1 MPTPKFVGDTKSKKW
16 KQQRGTSFGSSREGL
31 DNVELKYRGPTDTTG
46 NFIKDWP
53 KGTACP
59 IKDFKHCVLVK
70 APSVKEDEY
79 GYSTAVLRFEG
90 IEQQS
95 SEGQVNQEQETTAP
109 EYSYTGNWLSFRIDK
124 FPNNEKEMPSWY
136 SYIGGQL
143 TVRYTSNVRPT
154 ENNLKGKT
162 NAASYLPVPKP
173 LKKDSGEGPKAN
185 LLKLNKDYV
194 QTTPDG
200 SFSYTE
206 VGNVF
211 SVTETWETFLQSN
224 L

>member
-1 MPTPKFVGDTKSKKW
+1 MPTPTFKGRQDW

-31 DNVELKYRGPTDTTG
+31 DHVELKYRGPTHTTG
-46 NFIKDWP
+46 RFLKDWP
-53 KGTACP
+53 KGEECP
-59 IKDFKHCVLVK
+59 IADFKHCVLVK

-79 GYSTAVLRFEG
+79 GYSTAILRFEG

-95 SEGQVNQEQETTAP
+95 PEGEPNQDQETTLP
-109 EYSYTGNWLSFRIDK
+109 EYSFTGNWLSFRIDK
-124 FPNNEKEMPSWY
+124 FPNNEKEMPTWY
-136 SYIGGQL
+136 SYIGGQV
-143 TVRYTSNVRPT
+143 TVRYTSNTRPT
-154 ENNLKGKT
+154 SQNLIGGITAKGF
-162 NAASYLPVPKP
+162 LPIPKP

-185 LLKLNKDYV
+185 LLVLNKEYV
-194 QTTPDG
+194 ETIPDG

-211 SVTETWETFLQSN
+211 TVTETWETFLQSN